1 MRRVSVILSLVC
13 AAVASLAQNPTSSN
27 NQPGEDP
34 ASVPCV
40 VAGRVVTAAEGNPV
54 KSARVALTP
63 EHSRSHTQ
71 IYAATTDVDGR
82 FTIKDIPPG
91 RYTFL
96 ASHSGFV
103 MQQYKAP
110 AGESGPIF
118 TLSSGAKV
126 SDVLF
131 RLVAAA
137 VITGRVSNEDGDP
150 MQRVEVVALRRP
162 SEEEIEEDEARS
174 RKIRMHRVASAESDD
189 RGQYRIF
196 GLKPGEYYL
205 RAEDT
210 FHPQGGVVAD
220 ESYWL
225 NRSLGS
231 EYASLYYPGV
241 TQVSQAQVIPI
252 KAGEEV
258 QADVVMHRAKT
269 VNVAGRVVGTS
280 GPVANTMVHLES
292 ADLSD
297 SDLNRG
303 DTTDEK
309 GNFLIR
315 NVPEGTY
322 YVVAFQRQ
330 ENAPIFEARA
340 RQKIEVMGENI
351 ESLTISLG
359 GGATIQGRIRVDG
372 ASSLSMDRVGL
383 MLLSD
388 DEDGQIGGHADV
400 KKDGSFEIKSVHD
413 GSYSVHLWGL
423 DRDAYVKSVR
433 RGPDDLLDKGLQVEG
448 NASGRIELVV
458 ASDGAQ
464 LDGAVAD
471 DDGPVIG
478 ARVRIVPDPLTA
490 YNRMR
495 IHRTTTDQ
503 TGHFQ
508 VTDIAP
514 GKYKLTAKPMVSSES
529 SSIKSEPQAV
539 TLSENDHKTVQVK
552 LEKQQEQ

>member
-1 MRRVSVILSLVC
+1 MRRFLVVPGIVC
-13 AAVASLAQNPTSSN
+13 AVAALFAQSPVPSN
-27 NQPGEDP
+27 SPPSEDP
-34 ASVPCV
+34 ASAPCV
-40 VAGRVVTAAEGNPV
+40 VAGRVVTAMEGNPL

-71 IYAATTDVDGR
+71 IYAATTDNDGR

-103 MQQYKAP
+103 TQHYKAA

-118 TLSSGAKV
+118 TLNAGEKV
-126 SDVLF
+126 SDALF
-131 RLVAAA
+131 RMTASA
-137 VITGRVSNEDGDP
+137 VITGRVNNEDGDP
-150 MQRVEVVALRRP
+150 MQRVEVAALRRP
-162 SEEEIEEDEARS
+162 SEEEMEDEDARP
-174 RKIRMHRVASAESDD
+174 RKTRMHRVASAETDD

-210 FHPQGGVVAD
+210 FRPQGGMVVD
-220 ESYWL
+220 DSYWL

-231 EYASLYYPGV
+231 EYASVYYPGA
-241 TQVSQAQVIPI
+241 TQVSQAQVIPV

-258 QADVVMHRAKT
+258 QADIAMHRVKT
-269 VNVAGRVVGTS
+269 VHIAGRVIGTS
-280 GPVANTMVHLES
+280 GPAASTMVHLEA
-292 ADLSD
+292 ADLGD

-330 ENAPIFEARA
+330 ENAPVFEARA

-351 ESLTISLG
+351 DSLTISLG
-359 GGATIQGRIRVDG
+359 GGATIQGRIRIDG
-372 ASSLSMDRVGL
+372 TSAISMDRVGL
-383 MLLSD
+383 MLSSV
-388 DEDGQIGGHADV
+388 DEDGQMGGHADV

-413 GSYSVHLWGL
+413 GNYAVDVWWPE
-423 DRDAYVKSVR
+423 REAYVKSVR

-448 NASGRIELVV
+448 GSSGKIEIII
-458 ASDGAQ
+458 ASDSAQ
-464 LDGAVAD
+464 LDGSVAD
-471 DDGPVIG
+471 DDGPIIG
-478 ARVRIVPDPLTA
+478 AQLRLIPDPSTL
-490 YNRMR
+490 YNHIR
-495 IHRTTTDQ
+495 IERATTDQ
-503 TGHFQ
+503 LGHFSM
-508 VTDIAP
+508 TDVAP
-514 GKYKLTAKPMVSSES
+514 GKYKLTAKPMVSAES
-529 SSIKSEPQAV
+529 SSYKSEPLAV

-552 LEKQQEQ
+552 LQKQQEQ